1 MASKNHGRAGEHAW
15 LHEDF
20 DDDPFLQDTRRR
32 VHERKTAQLVSQAET
47 ALSWAIE
54 NELEDSD
61 LSGLTVAEVR
71 PCPDASHLLVVVTAP
86 PRADLRLAEQK
97 LRRADGKLRE
107 ALGRAISRK
116 RVPMLSFAVL
126 PAGGRSD
133 E

>member
-1 MASKNHGRAGEHAW
+1 MASKNHGRQRDRAW
-15 LHEDF
+15 LHDDF

-32 VHERKTAQLVSQAET
+32 VSERKTAQLVSQAET

-71 PCPDASHLLVVVTAP
+71 PCPDASRLLVVATAP
-86 PRADLRLAEQK
+86 PGTDPGLAERK
-97 LRRADGKLRE
+97 LRQVDGKLRE

-126 PAGGRSD
+126 PAGGHPD
-133 E
+133 G

>member
-1 MASKNHGRAGEHAW
+1 MASKNHGRKRDHAW

-20 DDDPFLQDTRRR
+20 DDDPFLQDARRR
-32 VHERKTAQLVSQAET
+32 VNERKTAQLVAQAEH
-47 ALSWAIE
+47 ALGWAIE

-61 LSGLTVAEVR
+61 LSGLTVTDVR
-71 PCPDASHLLVVVTAP
+71 PYPDASHLLVVAVAP
-86 PRADLRLAEQK
+86 AGADFRRMEQA

-126 PAGGRSD
+126 PMGGHPD
-133 E
+133 G